1 MDVLHFGPA
10 ELIRTLTGRERA
22 GQGTRMVNSRVI
34 GGGGGAGG
42 GHGVCPPG
50 RLFLKEPS
58 SVCTPR
64 RTEVPTRRATES
76 AGGVGRQEEL

>member
-34 GGGGGAGG
+34 GGGAGG
-42 GHGVCPPG
+42 GVM
-50 RLFLKEPS
+50 
-58 SVCTPR
+58 
-64 RTEVPTRRATES
+64 AS
-76 AGGVGRQEEL
+76 AHRGACS

>member
-42 GHGVCPPG
+42 GSW
-50 RLFLKEPS
+50 RL
-58 SVCTPR
+58 
-64 RTEVPTRRATES
+64 PTGALVLEG
-76 AGGVGRQEEL
+76 AK